1 MINTTINA
9 SKVFDNA
16 EVEEGAAVSME
27 RFCLPE
33 AQEEIMK
40 HVGHIHDAAE
50 EFSNMDKDGLGEVR
64 FDCLMK
70 WVFKR
75 SLEQKK
81 ILEE

>member
-1 MINTTINA
+1 
-9 SKVFDNA
+9 
-16 EVEEGAAVSME
+16 
-27 RFCLPE
+27 
-33 AQEEIMK
+33 MK

-70 WVFKR
+70 WAFKR